1 LFSISGY
8 EIPLRRS
15 FSMMQRHVA
24 EMRTEPVHAFSDV
37 AGKLQS
43 SARLT
48 VVENVASLRAM
59 EADWRAL
66 ESTTLKPTRVF
77 QSFDWLIAWAETY
90 MENSTDP
97 SLHILTGYDHEQLVF
112 AWPLMRERKMGISIL
127 TWMTDPFGQ
136 YGDVLCRNDQNARQW
151 LNSSLQLLKRLN
163 DVDLIRL
170 RHVRAD
176 SLLAQYG
183 TDLFRNANV
192 PDKAPALELTS
203 FTSEADYDARYTSSQ
218 RKRRK
223 KIRTA
228 LEELGTLGFKSL
240 TTGALADAAMQLAI
254 DEKNAWLKE
263 RGRMNRVLGC
273 PSHLTFL
280 RKLSLRKNATVEVV
294 VTELKAGER
303 PVSWEIGFRHQSIH
317 YGYITSHVNALTDY
331 SPGRLHMDLSQ
342 RACLKVGMHEFDLMV
357 PNDAHKASWSNKAVD
372 TQDYYLPL
380 SFAGAV
386 VGHGY
391 VRLVRPLLRRTY
403 YWFERQGNSATWLKF
418 FRPKKKKSA
427 EGS

>member
-1 LFSISGY
+1 
-8 EIPLRRS
+8 
-15 FSMMQRHVA
+15 MMQRHVA
-24 EMRTEPVHAFSDV
+24 EMRTEPVPAFADIS
-37 AGKLQS
+37 GKLQS
-43 SARLT
+43 TARLT
-48 VVENVASLRAM
+48 VIENVASLRAM

-66 ESTTLKPTRVF
+66 EQNTLKQTRVF

-90 MENSTDP
+90 MGDGNEP
-97 SLHILTGYDHEQLVF
+97 APHILTGYDEDQLVF
-112 AWPLMRERKMGISIL
+112 AWPLMRTRKMGISIL

-136 YGDVLCRNDQNARQW
+136 YGDVLCRKDQNARQW
-151 LNSSLQLLKRLN
+151 LSSSLQLLKRLN

-192 PDKAPALELTS
+192 PDKAPALNLMS
-203 FTSEADYDARYTSSQ
+203 FTAEADYDARYTSSQ

-223 KIRTA
+223 KIRSS
-228 LEELGTLGFKSL
+228 LEELGTLEFRSF
-240 TTGALADAAMQLAI
+240 TSGAVADSAMQNAI
-254 DEKNAWLKE
+254 AEKNAWLKE
-263 RGRMNRVLGC
+263 RGRMNRVLGS
-273 PSHLTFL
+273 PSHLSFL
-280 RKLSLRKNATVEVV
+280 RKLAHRKDATVEVV
-294 VTELKAGER
+294 VTELQAGEQ
-303 PVSWEIGFRHQSIH
+303 PVSWEIGFRHQNIH

-342 RACLKVGMHEFDLMV
+342 RACLKAGMHEFDLMV
-357 PNDAHKASWSNKAVD
+357 PNDAHKASWSNKTVD

-380 SFAGAV
+380 SAAGMV

-391 VRLVRPLLRRTY
+391 VRLLRPLLRRIY

-418 FRPKKKKSA
+418 FRPKKKKSL